1 MIYGITDMNDYEE
14 IMNGLVKLRE
24 YCKKQIVD
32 GCCNECKFG
41 AFCDVNLF
49 DTNPCPKTWVFG
61 DEEIIC
67 DEE

>member
-1 MIYGITDMNDYEE
+1 
-14 IMNGLVKLRE
+14 MNGLVKLRE
-24 YCKKQIVD
+24 YCKKQIAD

-67 DEE
+67 DG